1 MLDRRQFYINGK
13 WVNPAK
19 ANDFEVINP
28 ATEEAFAIISLGDQ
42 ADTDAAVTAARN
54 AFQSWQHSSKS
65 ERIALL
71 KSIQTEYAKRE
82 EDSFVVVTARGLRN

>member
-54 AFQSWQHSSKS
+54 AFQSWLRAVARCCGRSAFRKS
-65 ERIALL
+65 
-71 KSIQTEYAKRE
+71 
-82 EDSFVVVTARGLRN
+82 V